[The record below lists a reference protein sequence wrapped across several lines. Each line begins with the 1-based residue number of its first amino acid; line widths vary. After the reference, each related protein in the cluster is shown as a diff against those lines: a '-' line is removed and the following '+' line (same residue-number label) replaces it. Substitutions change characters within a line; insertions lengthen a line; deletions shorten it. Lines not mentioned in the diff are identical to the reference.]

1 MSDGD
6 KPYSP
11 ACDEN
16 RQPIL
21 DVIRRVFSRP
31 GVVLEVGSGTGQH
44 AAWLPR
50 FLPHLVW
57 QPSDVAENLPGI
69 RAWLDEAALPNV
81 LTPVGLDVLSA
92 PWPVTACD
100 YVFSANTVHIMS
112 WPMVEAFFAG
122 VGRVLEPGGS
132 FCLYGP
138 FMYDGHHTAASNA
151 EFDLWLKARDPESG
165 VRDAVD
171 LERLATAA
179 GMERISDFEM
189 PVNNRILHWRRSV
202 SGPSP
207 VA

>member
-1 MSDGD
+1 MSDGE

-21 DVIRRVFSRP
+21 DVIRQVFSRP

-50 FLPHLVW
+50 FLPHLTW

-69 RAWLDEAALPNV
+69 RAWLDEAALSNV
-81 LTPVGLDVLSA
+81 LPPLGLDVMQT
-92 PWPVTACD
+92 PWPVMACD

-122 VGRVLEPGGS
+122 VGRVLVPGGS

-138 FMYDGHHTAASNA
+138 FMYDGHHTAESNA
-151 EFDLWLKARDPESG
+151 EFDVWLKARDPESG
-165 VRDAVD
+165 VRDAAD
-171 LERLATAA
+171 LDRLAYAS
-179 GMERISDFEM
+179 GMERIDDFEM
-189 PVNNRILHWRRSV
+189 PVNNRILHWRR
-202 SGPSP
+202 
-207 VA
+207 VAGG

>member
-1 MSDGD
+1 MNTAMSDGE

-21 DVIRRVFSRP
+21 DVIRQVFSRP

-50 FLPHLVW
+50 FLPHLTW

-69 RAWLDEAALPNV
+69 RAWLDEAALSNV
-81 LTPVGLDVLSA
+81 LPPLGLDVMQT
-92 PWPVTACD
+92 PWPVMACD

-112 WPMVEAFFAG
+112 WPMVESFFAG

-138 FMYDGHHTAASNA
+138 FMYNGHHTAESNA
-151 EFDLWLKARDPESG
+151 EFDVWLKARDPESG
-165 VRDAVD
+165 VRDAAD
-171 LERLATAA
+171 LDRLAYAS
-179 GMERISDFEM
+179 GMERIDDFEM
-189 PVNNRILHWRRSV
+189 PVNNRILHWRR
-202 SGPSP
+202 
-207 VA
+207 VAGG